1 MAYGRIIGSSR
12 CLIPMRA
19 VKAAALGKGRGRMA
33 ETNAT
38 ARAGAATSW
47 QRCQGRLRSLACAI
61 FALAMLLPGLAHA
74 IEAILVEPDLA
85 RIDITA
91 KGELYEGRGDRLQI
105 ETAPGA
111 DGYIGRMSVQAS
123 TPGTNPSWLV
133 FALSNPTDK
142 PIVRWL
148 VAPRYT
154 LANSGV
160 FRPELD
166 APRIAGVTPS
176 LGFRPEP
183 LKSDR
188 ADMFRMNLEPGQTVT
203 FAAELSSSRVPQLS
217 LWNPHSYQ
225 AKQQDR
231 MLFNG
236 LLLGI
241 TGLLAIFLTAIFA
254 ANHRAIFPATAL
266 VAWAALVYFCVD
278 FGFWNKL
285 FPVGPDRTALYR
297 AAAEAG
303 LAASLVLFLYTFL
316 RIGLWHGWIKTLFW
330 GWIAAQFALIVV
342 AIIDPQTAA
351 GLARASTILIGGI
364 GTGLICYFALRGQDR
379 AMSLIPSWMLLVVWL
394 FGASMIVA
402 GKLSGEVVVSG
413 LVAGL
418 VLIIVLLGF
427 TVTQFAFRSGGGAV
441 SLGPPSL
448 VQMKSLAVDGSGAN
462 VFQWHAGRDLVTV
475 GSEVEMELGL
485 DPGSLNLTVDE
496 FLQHMHNADR
506 DRFRLMLWSL
516 QEKRGGE
523 LRIDF
528 RLRRHDGTYVWYDLC
543 AHAAPNENVRLLRC
557 VGLMRDVTS
566 LKRSHER
573 LIHDAVHDSLTG
585 LPNRELFMDRL
596 QGAIT
601 RAAEGQSHR
610 PTIIFIDIDRFKNVN
625 KSFGLIIGDSM
636 LLTLGRRLGR
646 HLNPQ
651 DTLARL
657 GGDQFAILLISDSDP
672 HHVATLAER
681 VKRAL
686 RTPMKINAKE
696 IILTASIGI
705 VVHDGTQAT
714 AQEMLRD
721 GEMAMLRAK
730 RGGADR
736 IEIFNPAMRGEDESR
751 LPLESELRM
760 ALERRQITVFY
771 QPITRL
777 ASNQLAG
784 FEALVRWDHPT
795 RGRLSPDEFIPLAE
809 ESGLIVDLGTYV
821 LGQALDEAANWHKVL
836 PRERDPLFVS
846 VNVSS
851 RQLFRQDMVQEIR
864 LMLAREAV
872 PKGTLKLEITESLV
886 MENPERAVEILTWLK
901 TFGASLALDDFGT
914 GYSSLSYL
922 HRFPFDTIKVD
933 RSLVRDSS
941 LNGQTPLILRSVVAL
956 AHELGK
962 EVVAEGVE
970 TAADAAYLRSIGCEF
985 GQGYYYGEPMSAKDV
1000 AALLAA
1006 LASHRK
1012 RRQRER
1018 AHAPAQ
1024 PQAAT
1029 GLEVKAPGQPA
1040 IPALPRPATSGVT

>member
-1 MAYGRIIGSSR
+1 
-12 CLIPMRA
+12 
-19 VKAAALGKGRGRMA
+19 MA
-33 ETNAT
+33 ETNAKV
-38 ARAGAATSW
+38 RSEATVPW
-47 QRCQGRLRSLACAI
+47 QGCQGWLRALACVI
-61 FALAMLLPGLAHA
+61 FASIAFLPGLSHA
-74 IEAILVEPDLA
+74 IEAIPVEPDQPQ
-85 RIDITA
+85 IDITA

-111 DGYIGRMSVQAS
+111 DGYMGRMAVQAS
-123 TPGTNPSWLV
+123 TQGTNPSWLV

-142 PIVRWL
+142 RIVRWL

-154 LANSGV
+154 LSNSGV

-166 APRIAGVTPS
+166 APRIAGITPS

-188 ADMFRMNLEPGQTVT
+188 ADMFRLNLEPGQVVT
-203 FAAELSSSRVPQLS
+203 FAAELSSPSVPQLS

-330 GWIAAQFALIVV
+330 GWIAAQFALIIV

-351 GLARASTILIGGI
+351 GLVRASTILIAGI

-394 FGASMIVA
+394 FGASMIVL
-402 GKLSGEVVVSG
+402 GKLSGEIVVSG

-475 GSEVEMELGL
+475 GSDVEAELGL
-485 DPGSLNLTVDE
+485 DPGSLNLTVAE

-506 DRFRLMLWSL
+506 ERFRIMLWSL
-516 QEKRGGE
+516 QEKQGGE

-528 RLRRHDGTYVWYDLC
+528 RLRRHDGTYLWYDLR
-543 AHAAPNENVRLLRC
+543 AHAEPNENVRLLRC
-557 VGLMRDVTS
+557 VGLMRDVTTH
-566 LKRSHER
+566 KRSHER

-585 LPNRELFMDRL
+585 LPNRELFLDRL

-610 PTIIFIDIDRFKNVN
+610 PTIIFIDIDRFKKVN
-625 KSFGLIIGDSM
+625 DNFGLVIGDSM

-672 HHVATLAER
+672 HLVATLAER

-705 VVHDGTQAT
+705 VVHDGGQST
-714 AQEMLRD
+714 AQDVLRD

-736 IEIFNPAMRGEDESR
+736 IEIFNPAMRGEDVSR
-751 LPLESELRM
+751 VPLESELRM
-760 ALERRQITVFY
+760 ALERRQISVLF

-784 FEALVRWDHPT
+784 FEALLRWDHPT
-795 RGRLSPDEFIPLAE
+795 RGRLSSDDFIPVAE
-809 ESGLIVDLGTYV
+809 ESGLIVDLGNYL
-821 LGQALDEAANWHKVL
+821 LGQALEAAANWHKVL
-836 PRERDPLFVS
+836 PRESDPLFVS

-864 LMLAREAV
+864 LMLVREAV
-872 PKGTLKLEITESLV
+872 PKGTLKLEIDESLV

-901 TFGASLALDDFGT
+901 TFGASLALDDFGA
-914 GYSSLSYL
+914 GYSSLNYL

-933 RSLVRDSS
+933 RALVRDTS
-941 LNGQTPLILRSVVAL
+941 LDGQTPHVLRSVVAL

-962 EVVAEGVE
+962 DVVAEGVE
-970 TAADAAYLRSIGCEF
+970 TAVDASNLRSIGCEF
-985 GQGYYYGEPMSAKDV
+985 GQGFYYGEPMLAKDV

-1024 PQAAT
+1024 QPST
-1029 GLEVKAPGQPA
+1029 GLEVQAPNQPA
-1040 IPALPRPATSGVT
+1040 IPRLPGPATSGVT

>member
-1 MAYGRIIGSSR
+1 
-12 CLIPMRA
+12 
-19 VKAAALGKGRGRMA
+19 V
-33 ETNAT
+33 
-38 ARAGAATSW
+38 
-47 QRCQGRLRSLACAI
+47 I
-61 FALAMLLPGLAHA
+61 FAFVAFLPGLAHA
-74 IEAILVEPDLA
+74 IEAIPVEPDQPQ
-85 RIDITA
+85 IDITA
-91 KGELYEGRGDRLQI
+91 RGELYEGRGDRLQI

-111 DGYIGRMSVQAS
+111 DGYMGRMAVQAS

-166 APRIAGVTPS
+166 APRIAGITPS

-188 ADMFRMNLEPGQTVT
+188 ADMFRLNLEPGQVVT
-203 FAAELSSSRVPQLS
+203 FAAELSSPSVPQLS

-330 GWIAAQFALIVV
+330 GWIAAQFALIIV

-351 GLARASTILIGGI
+351 GLARASTILIAGI
-364 GTGLICYFALRGQDR
+364 GTGLIGYFALRGQDR

-394 FGASMIVA
+394 FGASMIVL
-402 GKLSGEVVVSG
+402 GKLSGEIVVSG

-448 VQMKSLAVDGSGAN
+448 VQMKSLAVDSSGAN
-462 VFQWHAGRDLVTV
+462 VFQWHAGRDLITV
-475 GSEVEMELGL
+475 GSDVEAELGL
-485 DPGSLNLTVDE
+485 DPGSLNLTVAE

-506 DRFRLMLWSL
+506 ERFRLMLWSL
-516 QEKRGGE
+516 QEKQGGE

-528 RLRRHDGTYVWYDLC
+528 RLRRHDGTYLWYDLC
-543 AHAAPNENVRLLRC
+543 AHAEPNENVRLLRC

-566 LKRSHER
+566 HKRSHER

-585 LPNRELFMDRL
+585 LPNRELFLDRL

-610 PTIIFIDIDRFKNVN
+610 PTIIFIDIDRFKKVN
-625 KSFGLIIGDSM
+625 DNFGLVIGDSM

-672 HHVATLAER
+672 HLVATLAER

-705 VVHDGTQAT
+705 VVHDGSQST
-714 AQEMLRD
+714 AQDMLRD
-721 GEMAMLRAK
+721 GEMTMLRAK

-736 IEIFNPAMRGEDESR
+736 IEIFNPAMRGEDVSR
-751 LPLESELRM
+751 RPLESELRM
-760 ALERRQITVFY
+760 ALERRQISVLF

-784 FEALVRWDHPT
+784 FEALLRWDHPT
-795 RGRLSPDEFIPLAE
+795 RGRLSPDDFIPAAE
-809 ESGLIVDLGTYV
+809 ESGLIVDVGTYV
-821 LGQALDEAANWHKVL
+821 LTQALEAAANWHKVL

-846 VNVSS
+846 VNISS

-872 PKGTLKLEITESLV
+872 PRGTLKLEIDESLV

-914 GYSSLSYL
+914 GYSSLNYL
-922 HRFPFDTIKVD
+922 HRFPFDTIKVG
-933 RSLVRDSS
+933 RALVRDNS
-941 LNGQTPLILRSVVAL
+941 LDGQTPHVLRSIVVL

-962 EVVAEGVE
+962 DVVAEGVE
-970 TAADAAYLRSIGCEF
+970 TAVDASNLRSIGCEF
-985 GQGYYYGEPMSAKDV
+985 GQGFYYGEPMPAKDV

-1018 AHAPAQ
+1018 ARVPAQ
-1024 PQAAT
+1024 PQPSS
-1029 GLEVKAPGQPA
+1029 GLEVQAPSQPA
-1040 IPALPRPATSGVT
+1040 IPGLPGPATSGVT

>member
-1 MAYGRIIGSSR
+1 MVAR
-12 CLIPMRA
+12 
-19 VKAAALGKGRGRMA
+19 
-33 ETNAT
+33 NAS
-38 ARAGAATSW
+38 ACAKGAASW
-47 QRCQGRLRSLACAI
+47 LKRQGGACALAW
-61 FALAMLLPGLAHA
+61 ALLLAITLLPGLAHA
-74 IEAILVEPDLA
+74 IEAIPVDPGA
-85 RIDITA
+85 PVTDITA

-105 ETAPGA
+105 ETAPGP
-111 DGYIGRMSVQAS
+111 DGYIGRMAVQAS

-133 FALSNPTDK
+133 FALSNPTDER
-142 PIVRWL
+142 IVRWL

-166 APRIAGVTPS
+166 APRITAVTPS

-188 ADMFRMNLEPGQTVT
+188 ADMFRLNIEPGQTVT
-203 FAAELSSSRVPQLS
+203 YAAELASTKVPRLT
-217 LWNPHSYQ
+217 LWNSNAYQ

-236 LLLGI
+236 VLLGI

-285 FPVGPDRTALYR
+285 FPVGPDRTAVYR

-316 RIGLWHGWIKTLFW
+316 RIGLWHVWIKTMFW

-342 AIIDPQTAA
+342 AIIDPQTAS
-351 GLARASTILIGGI
+351 GLARASTLLLAGVGTVLIG
-364 GTGLICYFALRGQDR
+364 YFALRGQDR
-379 AMSLIPSWMLLVVWL
+379 AMSLIPSWMLLIVWL
-394 FGASMIVA
+394 LGASMIVF

-418 VLIIVLLGF
+418 VLILVLLGF
-427 TVTQFAFRSGGGAV
+427 TVTQFAFRTGGGSV

-448 VQMKSLAVDGSGAN
+448 VQMKSLAVDGSGTH
-462 VFQWHAGRDLVTV
+462 VFQWHAGRDVITV
-475 GSEVEMELGL
+475 DSDIEKELGL
-485 DPGSLNLTVDE
+485 DPGALNVTVEE
-496 FLQHMHNADR
+496 FLQHMHASDR
-506 DRFRLMLWSL
+506 ERFRLMLWSL
-516 QEKRGGE
+516 QEKQGGD
-523 LRIDF
+523 LQTDF
-528 RLRRHDGTYVWYDLC
+528 RLRRHDGTYLWYDLR

-557 VGLMRDVTS
+557 VGLLRDVTG

-573 LIHDAVHDSLTG
+573 LMHDAVHDSLTG

-601 RAAEGQSHR
+601 RAAEGQSNR
-610 PTIIFIDIDRFKNVN
+610 PTVLFIDIDRFKNVN
-625 KSFGLIIGDSM
+625 KSFGLVIGDSM

-681 VKRAL
+681 VRRAL
-686 RTPMKINAKE
+686 RTPMKISAKE

-705 VVHDGTQAT
+705 VVHDGTHMTSQD
-714 AQEMLRD
+714 MLRD
-721 GEMAMLRAK
+721 GEIAMLRAK
-730 RGGADR
+730 RSGADR
-736 IEIFNPAMRGEDESR
+736 IEIFNAAMRTEDESH

-760 ALERRQITVFY
+760 ALDRQQISVLY

-784 FEALVRWDHPT
+784 FEALLRWDHPT
-795 RGRLSPDEFIPLAE
+795 RGRLAADDFIPLAE
-809 ESGLIVDLGTYV
+809 ESGLIVDLGSYV
-821 LGQALDEAANWHKVL
+821 LNQALEQAASWHRVL
-836 PRERDPLFVS
+836 PRDRDPLFVS

-864 LMLAREAV
+864 LMLARESV

-901 TFGASLALDDFGT
+901 AYGASLALDDFGT

-922 HRFPFDTIKVD
+922 HRFPFDVIKVD
-933 RSLVRDSS
+933 RSLVSESALD
-941 LNGQTPLILRSVVAL
+941 GQTPLILRSVVAL

-970 TAADAAYLRSIGCEF
+970 TQADASYLRSIGCEF

-1018 AHAPAQ
+1018 ARAEPDAPS
-1024 PQAAT
+1024 
-1029 GLEVKAPGQPA
+1029 GLEIESQSPEPL
-1040 IPALPRPATSGVT
+1040 PALPGPSTA